1 MGAPRL
7 VTAQDRSLEQVQLGA
22 ASGFCQPQARLLPG
36 YTSSTGNSRSCVHL
50 FFLTWHPEITN
61 SFSNIKRVTVCKFD
75 KLSVLIFLDLANY
88 RFAHLFF
95 CKLYFRTIFANFANP
110 FLSDPSPIIG
120 YACL

>member
-50 FFLTWHPEITN
+50 FFSHLWHPGITN
-61 SFSNIKRVTVCKFD
+61 SFNNIARVMVCKFD

-95 CKLYFRTIFANFANP
+95 CKLYFRTIFANFAESFFIFFP
-110 FLSDPSPIIG
+110 KI
-120 YACL
+120 